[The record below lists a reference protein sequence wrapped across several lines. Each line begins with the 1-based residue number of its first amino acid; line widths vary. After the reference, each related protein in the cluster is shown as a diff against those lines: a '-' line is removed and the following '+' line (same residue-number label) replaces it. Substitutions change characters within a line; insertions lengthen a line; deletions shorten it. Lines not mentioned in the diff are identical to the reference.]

1 MCGDAPGAYYS
12 APSVPDVRF
21 DDEESAFG
29 AELAAPRRQSSDLP
43 PGWENRRRPGRS
55 SILGHPGTS

>member
-29 AELAAPRRQSSDLP
+29 AALAALRRLNGGP
-43 PGWENRRRPGRS
+43 
-55 SILGHPGTS
+55 